1 MNDIKKID
9 LNQNLTL
16 KEFKDI
22 CQKIYIP
29 FYGSKKQLIERIKN
43 KIEES
48 VDEVKEIASLYVK
61 LI

>member
-1 MNDIKKID
+1 MSEIKKID

-22 CQKIYIP
+22 CQKINIT
-29 FYGSKKQLIERIKN
+29 FYGSNKQLIERKK

-48 VDEVKEIASLYVK
+48 VDEEKVIASLYVK
-61 LI
+61 VI

>member
-22 CQKIYIP
+22 CQKINIP
-29 FYGSKKQLIERIKN
+29 FYGSKKQLIERIK
-43 KIEES
+43 KKQKR
-48 VDEVKEIASLYVK
+48 VLTKKKK
-61 LI
+61 LQVYM

>member
-1 MNDIKKID
+1 MNEIKKID

-22 CQKIYIP
+22 CQKINIT
-29 FYGSKKQLIERIKN
+29 FYGSKKQLIEKIK

-48 VDEVKEIASLYVK
+48 VDEEKVIANLYVK